1 MSFLTDQNL
10 TFHRF
15 SDGTISFD
23 GMKTR
28 KVTQHQQP
36 NEEQQYDDSSEV
48 KRKISNMS
56 DYQPNGQQQPVW
68 TTKTKFDYST
78 NDPCTLLVD
87 ESATSTTKIL
97 PDAESGAVTSVSS
110 EYHYSTACNNSTT
123 STHPQHNG
131 STMKLIAKVTKDDR
145 DQSNKQVSDVII
157 IFRCCFTS
165 FCKNLLF
172 LPEYKLCNLL

>member
-68 TTKTKFDYST
+68 TTVQTIHAHCWWMK
-78 NDPCTLLVD
+78 VQHQ
-87 ESATSTTKIL
+87 L
-97 PDAESGAVTSVSS
+97 PK
-110 EYHYSTACNNSTT
+110 YC
-123 STHPQHNG
+123 P
-131 STMKLIAKVTKDDR
+131 MLKVVLSL
-145 DQSNKQVSDVII
+145 QCQVNII
-157 IFRCCFTS
+157 IQQPATTAQRAHIHNTMV
-165 FCKNLLF
+165 
-172 LPEYKLCNLL
+172 LP